1 MDRVI
6 FLFFFTLI
14 YILLDFYF
22 FQIFKRYITNKWFK
36 ILNYIYWS
44 ISSITFLNF
53 VFNIIDINLGY
64 FIKTLIFN
72 IVIGNFISKVV
83 ALPFLLIDD
92 LRRFSKRLFF
102 RKSISK
108 ENTIPRSKFLSIS
121 ASLAYGIPIT
131 SLTYGIIS
139 NNVCW
144 FTSSGRWCSPCLIT
158 ARVWAAFRDRLRGD
172 GVLGTVFPQKE
183 SVKCQVSSVTWANN
197 VAYATRHWRIRQ
209 RCFHVF
215 GFALPAPR
223 FWPDQYH

>member
-14 YILLDFYF
+14 SILLDFYF
-22 FQIFKRYITNKWFK
+22 FQIFKRYITNKWIK

-83 ALPFLLIDD
+83 ALPFLLVDD
-92 LRRFSKRLFF
+92 LRRFSKGLFS

-139 NNVCW
+139 NNVYDY
-144 FTSSGRWCSPCLIT
+144 
-158 ARVWAAFRDRLRGD
+158 RVKRR
-172 GVLGTVFPQKE
+172 V
-183 SVKCQVSSVTWANN
+183 VSFDN
-197 VAYATRHWRIRQ
+197 
-209 RCFHVF
+209 
-215 GFALPAPR
+215 LPK
-223 FWPDQYH
+223 